1 MFFGMQFLCHSN
13 CAPDSV
19 SGNTR
24 KTSTTPPFILT
35 AFFSLH
41 SYCILITAVD
51 TLFFHVTCSNAVLI
65 LLFCCVFLD
74 SIRRK
79 PGEKHIMSIKV
90 LA

>member
-13 CAPDSV
+13 CTPDSV
-19 SGNTR
+19 SGNTQ
-24 KTSTTPPFILT
+24 KTSTTPPFIL
-35 AFFSLH
+35 
-41 SYCILITAVD
+41 IITAVD
-51 TLFFHVTCSNAVLI
+51 TLFFHVTCSNAVL
-65 LLFCCVFLD
+65 FLD

>member
-13 CAPDSV
+13 CTPDSV
-19 SGNTR
+19 SGNTQ
-24 KTSTTPPFILT
+24 KTSTTPPFIL
-35 AFFSLH
+35 
-41 SYCILITAVD
+41 IITAVD